1 MSRASLLAVVGLTI
15 AGTLPAAA
23 QNLVI
28 FPNNRPAAESTEAF
42 RAEALRSDAYN
53 IEASRLALQKSNNR
67 AVRDYAEQTI
77 VNRQAT
83 TDALLPRGTSL
94 SAAGTVV
101 GDAGSGNLLTAP
113 LSLAT
118 APIVAVG
125 NVLQGRPVFKR
136 AIVDTN
142 PATPGR
148 RVTLDPVREQRLSRL
163 QAAPNGRRFDAL
175 YTADQARAQGDG
187 CSSTR
192 PTRATA
198 TAPSAAPSRTRPSPC
213 WAATPARP
221 AAWPAATR
229 TATRCSD
236 RSRRG
241 RTGPPAR
248 PRRLPVPAGR
258 RG

>member
-23 QNLVI
+23 QNLAI

-125 NVLQGRPVFKR
+125 NVLQGRPVFER
-136 AIVDTN
+136 TIVDTN

-175 YTADQARAQGDG
+175 YTADQARAQSDAVQLYEAYSRNGD
-187 CSSTR
+187 
-192 PTRATA
+192 
-198 TAPSAAPSRTRPSPC
+198 SAV
-213 WAATPARP
+213 
-221 AAWPAATR
+221 
-229 TATRCSD
+229 
-236 RSRRG
+236 G
-241 RTGPPAR
+241 RTFANEAKPMLRGDAGEAD
-248 PRRLPVPAGR
+248 RLAGR
-258 RG
+258 YADGGSLF